1 MLDPESILKIQLTDL
16 DASDYFKSI
25 AIAMGFENLGELLQ
39 IKIVDLQFIDGFTF
53 RWLEDYMT
61 VLETYMLMDRV

>member
-1 MLDPESILKIQLTDL
+1 MLDSDSILKIQLTEL
-16 DASDYFKSI
+16 NASDYFKST
-25 AIAMGFENLGELLQ
+25 ALDMGFENLGELLQ

>member
-1 MLDPESILKIQLTDL
+1 MLDPESILKIQLQDL
-16 DASDYFKSI
+16 DASDYFKST
-25 AIAMGFENLGELLQ
+25 AFAMGFENLGELLQ

-61 VLETYMLMDRV
+61 VLETYGLMDRV